1 MDRPSKLGA
10 AIAVLAV
17 IHLIGFF
24 LLGESPVW
32 ANASLFLAGQT
43 EPVIGP
49 LPRLLVA
56 FIFTILGLAIA
67 AAIAEQESRL
77 AAAIFLAIAMF
88 EVWARLG
95 QLDIALDQSASPS
108 GLLLLALAVS
118 IVALVIAFA
127 AMWTTVR
134 RT

>member
-10 AIAVLAV
+10 AIAVLAAL
-17 IHLIGFF
+17 HLITFF
-24 LLGESPVW
+24 LLNESPVW
-32 ANASLFLAGQT
+32 ANASFFLAGQI

-77 AAAIFLAIAMF
+77 AAAMFLAISMF
-88 EVWARLG
+88 EAWARLG
-95 QLDIALDQSASPS
+95 QLDIALDQNASPS
-108 GLLLLALAVS
+108 GMLLLGLAIS
-118 IVALVIAFA
+118 FVALVIAFA
-127 AMWTTVR
+127 AMWTTMR